1 MRVPPA
7 APVLTFA
14 GRKFFILVFEEK
26 DRHRYSTRRFVFAKS
41 ACGGAASQAI
51 FVGLCTYPLI
61 TLLHHPI
68 RFLALTSL
76 LLLPLCAVAAPPSF
90 LFPDTTLL
98 PPGPNIIR
106 VPFTLSGG
114 LITIQA
120 RVDTLEGNFFFDTGA
135 SKLLLNQRY
144 FGKKRDMGTGS
155 RGVTG
160 NVAITGT
167 VKVDTLQFDNFIK
180 TKVQADLLDFSHIEK
195 SKKMAV
201 IGLIGASVFEDYEI
215 LFDYEAS
222 LIVMIKTDKF
232 GTPVEPLPTW
242 EYIEQGSVP
251 LKVSEHIAILYLEF
265 APKSWCLMGLD
276 SGAEQNLLSSDMRGK
291 FLKANFD
298 IRRRVNLKGAGGES
312 LEVLSGMLKN
322 AHLDTMKFGPM
333 ATILTKMN
341 QINEA
346 YAAEL
351 DGVLGYEFLSQRL
364 MSINLR
370 RRQLTF
376 YVRISP

>member
-1 MRVPPA
+1 MIAYRPH
-7 APVLTFA
+7 LTFA
-14 GRKFFILVFEEK
+14 LV
-26 DRHRYSTRRFVFAKS
+26 
-41 ACGGAASQAI
+41 
-51 FVGLCTYPLI
+51 
-61 TLLHHPI
+61 
-68 RFLALTSL
+68 L
-76 LLLPLCAVAAPPSF
+76 LLRLCAAAAPPDF
-90 LFPDTTLL
+90 LFPDTTALL

-114 LITIQA
+114 LITIRA

-144 FGKKRDMGTGS
+144 FGKKRDMGNSS

-160 NVAITGT
+160 NVAVTGT

-180 TKVQADLLDFSHIEK
+180 TKVQADLIDFSHIEK

-201 IGLIGASVFEDYEI
+201 VGLIGASVFEDYEI

-232 GTPVEPLPTW
+232 GTPVESLPTW
-242 EYIEQGSVP
+242 EYVQQGSVP
-251 LKVSEHIAILYLEF
+251 LKVSEHIAVLYLEF
-265 APKSWCLMGLD
+265 GPKSWCMMGLD

-312 LEVLSGMLKN
+312 VEVLSGMLKN
-322 AHLDTMKFGPM
+322 AHLDTVQIRPM
-333 ATILTKMN
+333 ATILTKMRL
-341 QINEA
+341 INEA
-346 YAAEL
+346 YSAEL
-351 DGVLGYEFLSQRL
+351 DGVVGYEFLSQRP

-376 YVRISP
+376 YVKILP

>member
-1 MRVPPA
+1 M
-7 APVLTFA
+7 LT
-14 GRKFFILVFEEK
+14 
-26 DRHRYSTRRFVFAKS
+26 
-41 ACGGAASQAI
+41 
-51 FVGLCTYPLI
+51 
-61 TLLHHPI
+61 
-68 RFLALTSL
+68 LTSL
-76 LLLPLCAVAAPPSF
+76 LLLPLCTAAAPLSF
-90 LFPDTTLL
+90 LFPDTTLLL

-144 FGKKRDMGTGS
+144 FGKKRGAANES

-160 NVAITGT
+160 KVAVSGT
-167 VKVDTLQFDNFIK
+167 VTVDTLQFDNFIK
-180 TKVQADLLDFSHIEK
+180 TKVQADLIDFGHIEK

-222 LIVMIKTDKF
+222 LLVMIKTDKL

-242 EYIEQGSVP
+242 EYTQQGSVP
-251 LKVSEHIAILYLEF
+251 LKISEHVAMLYLAF
-265 APKSWCLMGLD
+265 GPKSWCMMGLD
-276 SGAEQNLLSSDMRGK
+276 SGAEQNLLSSGTRGK
-291 FLKANFD
+291 FLKAHFD

-312 LEVLSGMLKN
+312 VEVLSGMLKN
-322 AHLDTMKFGPM
+322 ARLDTVQFRPM
-333 ATILTKMN
+333 ATILTKMSL
-341 QINEA
+341 INEA
-346 YAAEL
+346 YAAEM
-351 DGVLGYEFLSQRL
+351 DGVMGYEFLSQRP
-364 MSINLR
+364 MSINVR

-376 YVRISP
+376 YVRVSP